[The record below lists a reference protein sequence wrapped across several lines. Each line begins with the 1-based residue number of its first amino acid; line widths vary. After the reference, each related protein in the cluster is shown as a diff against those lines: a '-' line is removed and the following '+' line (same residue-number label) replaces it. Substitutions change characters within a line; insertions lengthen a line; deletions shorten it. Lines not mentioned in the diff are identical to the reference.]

1 MDISQSIT
9 YHITKT
15 GNILRRLAAKKIR
28 DAGLDVTPEESV
40 FLNQLWDRDE
50 LSLSELGR
58 WSVKEPSTV
67 TRQIDALVKKGYV
80 ERHENQ
86 VDRRS
91 VFVRLTPAGK
101 VLKKRFEHTGIRQLD
116 RDLAHTLGGNPEK
129 LLRELLD
136 ICQTAERELRGE

>member
-9 YHITKT
+9 YHITRT

-50 LSLSELGR
+50 QSLSELGR
-58 WSVKEPSTV
+58 WSVKEPSTL
-67 TRQIDALVKKGYV
+67 TRQIDGLVKKGYV
-80 ERHENQ
+80 VREVNP

-101 VLKKRFEHTGIRQLD
+101 ALKKRFEHTGIRQLD
-116 RDLAHTLGGNPEK
+116 RDLAHALGGNPEK